1 VDDVVSDEWQCAVD
15 DIGLEFRYVGG
26 AVVGGRCM
34 VVVYAQYEFFGI
46 SARVGDGVGADG
58 FGFVSKCDDV
68 FVV

>member
-1 VDDVVSDEWQCAVD
+1 
-15 DIGLEFRYVGG
+15 
-26 AVVGGRCM
+26 M